1 MEKTPKKPPQKN
13 KLGYDRILPA
23 DELDDNRD
31 DIELIIQGK
40 IGVEHD

>member
-1 MEKTPKKPPQKN
+1 MKHTQQKPPQKN
-13 KLGYDRILPA
+13 KLGYERILPA
-23 DELDDNRD
+23 EELDDNHD